1 MKKFPEIKDEQVVLL
16 RAEFNTGHVLDEQF
30 NLVIS
35 DNQKAYTVLNSVE
48 EAIVFAKEIL
58 AEKENQIEYVIYNRN
73 QEVLHYF
80 NPFRIK

>member
-1 MKKFPEIKDEQVVLL
+1 MERFPEIKDGQVVLL
-16 RAEFNTGHVLDEQF
+16 RAEFNTGHVLDEQL

-58 AEKENQIEYVIYNRN
+58 AENENRIECIIYNRN

-80 NPFRIK
+80 NPFRPK

>member
-80 NPFRIK
+80 NPVRFK